1 MFILSK
7 TESSKYI
14 YIYIYIQI
22 YNIYITKIY
31 DFQRC
36 PLKILVIHIYPYNLN
51 YQISFFVSIINKTK
65 IYILIENITSN
76 NFHFMKM
83 KIGILKWLW
92 TIFST
97 FKNFQLPKIA
107 FSIVATKTKTIENS
121 EFLMWIPNR
130 ISHHNLSNIS
140 VTRVSFNRITSKE
153 KTDDSVSI
161 LHSSFLI
168 LFYGNADH
176 PEYFPPCHVTLPSSL
191 KSD

>member
-1 MFILSK
+1 
-7 TESSKYI
+7 
-14 YIYIYIQI
+14 
-22 YNIYITKIY
+22 
-31 DFQRC
+31 
-36 PLKILVIHIYPYNLN
+36 
-51 YQISFFVSIINKTK
+51 
-65 IYILIENITSN
+65 
-76 NFHFMKM
+76 M
-83 KIGILKWLW
+83 KIEILKWLW
-92 TIFST
+92 TIFSI

-176 PEYFPPCHVTLPSSL
+176 PEYFPPCHVLLFHRRWKATNDDLSSAFFHHEHRTAIHPAAGHL
-191 KSD
+191 HDNNRDIFLRRWSTRIWESNSCSLAGRSPRPNGESNGENRN